1 MLGELDELK
10 TRAFELRQKKGL
22 TYAEIGKELGIN
34 HQTAWNYVN
43 EVLDSFKPKPEDVER
58 FRSMQVSRLEAVLRT
73 LWPKVEAG
81 DLQALDRWVKIDQ
94 RIAALRGLEI
104 QKHEHELGDKTLD
117 AINNVDSEKVID
129 DIARAIIRKTG
140 SSQDGAKE
148 AGQEGTGEAPV

>member
-1 MLGELDELK
+1 MLGDIDQLK
-10 TRAFELRQKKGL
+10 TAAFELRRNKGL
-22 TYAEIGKELGIN
+22 SYAEIGKELGIN

-43 EVLDSFKPKPEDVER
+43 EVLDSFKPKAEDVER

-104 QKHEHELGDKTLD
+104 DKHEHNIGDETLAALD
-117 AINNVDSEKVID
+117 MNKIRQKLAEAID
-129 DIARAIIRKTG
+129 RKHRDESGQG
-140 SSQDGAKE
+140 SK
-148 AGQEGTGEAPV
+148 